1 MFVSDNSVK
10 SVNRYFKERLSE
22 LFSEREIR
30 TIFQLCAEKRLNLSS
45 SELLLSD
52 SVRMSESDLLFFR
65 SVVKRL
71 LNNEPFQYIY
81 GDTEFYGLQIKT
93 DKRALIPRP
102 ETEELVDWI
111 IKSHSEN
118 FGNGFTKITDICSGS
133 GCIALALKSK
143 SLQTEIIGLDISEGA
158 LDLSRENA
166 ALNSLDVH
174 FNQLDVLK
182 EELPFENNSLDI
194 VVSNPPYVTESE
206 KLGMQEH
213 VLLYEPHIALFV
225 ANDSPFIF
233 YEKIAQ
239 QAAEKLKK
247 GGWLY
252 FEINE
257 KYGSEMVR
265 LMKKTGYENIVLKE
279 DLQRKSRMIRG
290 QKPH

>member
-30 TIFQLCAEKRLNLSS
+30 TMFQLCAEKRLNLSS

-93 DKRALIPRP
+93 DQRALIPRP

-111 IKSHSEN
+111 IKSQSEY
-118 FGNGFTKITDICSGS
+118 FGDNSKLADICSGS

-143 SLQTEIIGLDISEGA
+143 LPKTEIIGLDISEEA
-158 LDLSRENA
+158 LNLSRENA
-166 ALNSLDVH
+166 SLNNLNVH
-174 FNQLDVLK
+174 FNRLDILN

-206 KLGMQEH
+206 KSGMQEH
-213 VLLYEPHIALFV
+213 VLLHEPHLALFV
-225 ANDSPFIF
+225 ADDSPFIF
-233 YEKIAQ
+233 YNRIAQ
-239 QAAEKLKK
+239 QALEKLKK

-257 KYGSEMVR
+257 KYGLEMVH
-265 LMKKTGYENIVLKE
+265 LMEKTGYKNVDLKE
-279 DLQRKSRMIRG
+279 DLQGKNRMIRG
-290 QKPH
+290 LKYY

>member
-133 GCIALALKSK
+133 GCISLALKSK
-143 SLQTEIIGLDISEGA
+143 
-158 LDLSRENA
+158 
-166 ALNSLDVH
+166 
-174 FNQLDVLK
+174 
-182 EELPFENNSLDI
+182 
-194 VVSNPPYVTESE
+194 
-206 KLGMQEH
+206 
-213 VLLYEPHIALFV
+213 
-225 ANDSPFIF
+225 
-233 YEKIAQ
+233 
-239 QAAEKLKK
+239 
-247 GGWLY
+247 
-252 FEINE
+252 
-257 KYGSEMVR
+257 
-265 LMKKTGYENIVLKE
+265 
-279 DLQRKSRMIRG
+279 
-290 QKPH
+290 

>member
-10 SVNRYFKERLSE
+10 SVNRYFKERLGK

-30 TIFQLCAEKRLNLSS
+30 IIFQLCIKKRLNLSS

-71 LNNEPFQYIY
+71 LNHEPFQYIY
-81 GDTEFYGLQIKT
+81 GDTEFYGLQLKT
-93 DKRALIPRP
+93 DNRALIPRP

-111 IKSHSEN
+111 IQSHA
-118 FGNGFTKITDICSGS
+118 GNLSTLTDICSGS

-143 SLQTEIIGLDISEGA
+143 WPEAAITGLDISEDA
-158 LDLSRENA
+158 LNLSRENA
-166 ALNSLDVH
+166 FLNHLNVT
-174 FNQLDVLK
+174 FNQTDVLS
-182 EELPFENNSLDI
+182 ENLPFENNSLEL

-213 VLLYEPHIALFV
+213 VLLHEPHLALFV
-225 ANDSPFIF
+225 SDTSPFIF
-233 YEKIAQ
+233 YDRIAQ
-239 QAAEKLKK
+239 QALEKLKK

-257 KYGSEMVR
+257 KYGLEMIH
-265 LMKKTGYENIVLKE
+265 LMEKTGYKNVDLKE
-279 DLQRKSRMIRG
+279 DLQGKSRMIRG
-290 QKPH
+290 QK